1 MKQTSNVFKTHFLFL
16 AVSAIALSSCQ
27 KAAERKAE
35 LDADTASSIM
45 AMADITEVTSE
56 VKDPKNAPK
65 ALYVTAKSEDI
76 DKKEYGLKQVAI
88 VSGDKADSIMKK
100 VTRDDTKKIVDEQL
114 KSGAVGFVIV
124 NGDDGKPVV
133 KIVRVVPDTEL
144 SNKYNGD
151 ILSLKYMRATKELS
165 KETDSAKQSSL
176 SVNLKAWK
184 YKAPKDWGEKF
195 GLVEITQIKITKMGI
210 IENLRTEYGEKKSIL
225 GLTEKPMGQATHFLI
240 GEEAGSEADAAATA
254 AAAKAEVK

>member
-1 MKQTSNVFKTHFLFL
+1 MKQTLNVFKTHLVFL
-16 AVSAIALSSCQ
+16 AVSAIFLSSCQ

-45 AMADITEVTSE
+45 AMSDITEVTSE
-56 VKDPKNAPK
+56 VKDPKAPPK
-65 ALYVTAKSEDI
+65 ALYVSAKSEDI
-76 DKKEYGLKQVAI
+76 DKKEYGLRQVVIA
-88 VSGDKADSIMKK
+88 DKADAIMKK
-100 VTRDDTKKIVDEQL
+100 VTRDDTKKVVDDQL
-114 KSGAVGFVIV
+114 KSGAVGFLIA
-124 NGDDGKPVV
+124 NDADGKPVI

-151 ILSLKYMRATKELS
+151 ILSMRYMRASKELS
-165 KETDSAKQSSL
+165 KETDGAKQSSL
-176 SVNLKAWK
+176 SKSLTALH
-184 YKAPKDWGEKF
+184 YKAPKDFNEKF
-195 GLVEITQIKITKMGI
+195 GMVEITSIKITKMGI